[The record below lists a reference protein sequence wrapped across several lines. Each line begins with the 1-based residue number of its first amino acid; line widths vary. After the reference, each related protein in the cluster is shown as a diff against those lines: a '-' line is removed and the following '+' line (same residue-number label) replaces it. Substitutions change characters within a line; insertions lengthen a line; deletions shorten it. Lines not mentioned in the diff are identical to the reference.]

1 MKNGGKKTKNL
12 LDTLG
17 PHLDQMTKTHQKI
30 FFLNMTAVV

>member
-17 PHLDQMTKTHQKI
+17 PQLDLMTITYQKI
-30 FFLNMTAVV
+30 KFKDLSATI

>member
-17 PHLDQMTKTHQKI
+17 PQLDQMTKTHQKI
-30 FFLNMTAVV
+30 KFKNLTATI